1 MSNFNKLILHPN
13 FHKTIRELSNNDIF
27 LPHYGLEQNFEGMGS
42 LTDSGKISNLEEIRG
57 YKLDVLSGCAEASKF
72 PFSSYDESWIK
83 YAALEGLAYF
93 TAHSLVVNGDN
104 EYVPV
109 ALITFNFYTRSKAI
123 IEKSSYIKYAAD
135 PTVEYTRDYIKDKV
149 NFLLEF
155 APSHSLLFIDGPLI
169 SGDLYTIMVDATD
182 KFLQKDIIP
191 IHFVK
196 NSNSNI
202 VTSNIDSLS
211 GQYHSDMHWLNTLL
225 RPGERSCFFKYEDQI
240 NKKNTKIFCYIKAFD
255 SSPQRI
261 EFYTSTYLTYIDSVS
276 QIMDLILYLLFVQ
289 GSKTNPQLRTIAIA
303 EAYARSVLRSIDIN
317 KYFKEAKISPTLNQ
331 VRFGG

>member
-1 MSNFNKLILHPN
+1 MNNFNKLILHPD
-13 FHKTIRELSNNDIF
+13 FHKTIRELSNNNIF
-27 LPHYGLEQNFEGMGS
+27 LPHHGSEQNLEFLGS
-42 LTDSGKISNLEEIRG
+42 LTDSGKIINLEEIRG
-57 YKLDVLSGCAEASKF
+57 YKLNAQNGCFEVSNF
-72 PFSSYDESWIK
+72 SFSSYDESWIK
-83 YAALEGLAYF
+83 FSALEGLAYF

-109 ALITFNFYTRSKAI
+109 AFVTFNFYTRSKAI
-123 IEKSSYIKYAAD
+123 IEKSSYIKYAND

-182 KFLQKDIIP
+182 KFLQKDIVP
-191 IHFVK
+191 IYFVK

-202 VTSNIDSLS
+202 VTSNIDSLG

-225 RPGERSCFFKYEDQI
+225 KPGERSCFFKYEDQI
-240 NKKNTKIFCYIKAFD
+240 NKKNTKVFCYIKAFD
-255 SSPQRI
+255 ASPQRI
-261 EFYTSTYLTYIDSVS
+261 EFSTSTYLSYIDSVP
-276 QIMDLILYLLFVQ
+276 QIMDLILYLLLVQ

-303 EAYARSVLRSIDIN
+303 EAYARNVLRSININ